1 MKRTTVSLPEDV
13 ALAAMREA
21 RRRGTSVAEVARE
34 ALITHLG
41 LADPRAEL
49 PFASLGR
56 SGRRDTAR
64 RIDDLL
70 AREWLP

>member
-1 MKRTTVSLPEDV
+1 MKRTTVSLPEEV

-21 RRRGTSVAEVARE
+21 RRRGTSVAEVARQ

-41 LADPRAEL
+41 LAESGSGL

-56 SGRRDTAR
+56 SGSRDTAR
-64 RIDDLL
+64 RIDDLM

>member
-1 MKRTTVSLPEDV
+1 MKRTTISLPEAV
-13 ALAAMREA
+13 AEAAVREA

-34 ALITHLG
+34 ALISHLG
-41 LADPRAEL
+41 LSEPRGEL
-49 PFASLGR
+49 PFAGLGR

-64 RIDDLL
+64 RMDELL